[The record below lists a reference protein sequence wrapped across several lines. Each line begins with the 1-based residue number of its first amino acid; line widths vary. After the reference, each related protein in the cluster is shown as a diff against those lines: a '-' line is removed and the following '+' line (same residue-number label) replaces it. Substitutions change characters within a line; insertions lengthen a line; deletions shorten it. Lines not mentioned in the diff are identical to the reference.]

1 MKLYLCLLVSIP
13 MSLLNAYESAF
24 PKTPPNALE
33 IKTIPASKVIIN
45 QTNDNYFADGNDLF
59 MPLFRYIQS
68 NNIAMTTPV
77 EAEIDPGAMY
87 FYIGGDAAQR
97 QLESSDSVTVK
108 ELPARTVASIGIKG
122 SYNERNFLKAKARL
136 KAWLEAQGNYVITG
150 PARAIYWNGPFTPSL
165 LKRSEVH
172 FPVKKTD

>member
-1 MKLYLCLLVSIP
+1 

-33 IKTIPASKVIIN
+33 IKIIPASKVIIS
-45 QTNDNYFADGNDLF
+45 QTNDDYFANGNNLF

-68 NNIAMTTPV
+68 NDIAMTTPV
-77 EAEIDPGAMY
+77 EAEINPGAMY
-87 FYIGGDAAQR
+87 FYIGGDAALR
-97 QLESSDSVTVK
+97 QLESSDSVKVK
-108 ELPARTVASIGIKG
+108 QLPARTVASIGIKG
-122 SYNERNFLKAKARL
+122 SYSESNFLKAKARL
-136 KAWLEAQGNYVITG
+136 EAWIDEQGNYTITG
-150 PARAIYWNGPFTPSL
+150 PARAIYWNGPFTPGL